1 MLEYDY
7 KNREVLLV
15 GLMNWLMKGIGFE
28 DEEDQETD
36 AIKIERKI
44 QKQKLKEAKRKEQ
57 EAKKLERT
65 NKRLEKMKR
74 PEAVQT
80 SMDIGRKNSYMQ
92 NPDQFNFSSNGY
104 SDSSDNYGGYGTDY
118 TPVNGNMGGY
128 GSKNVVFFYPKS
140 YDEVQR
146 LIDYLKQGESVML
159 NLDNITDA
167 EAQRMLDFASGSVY
181 ALNGSIQRVSGNIFL
196 LTPEGL
202 NIMVPNKR

>member
-1 MLEYDY
+1 M
-7 KNREVLLV
+7 

-28 DEEDQETD
+28 DEEDQEAET
-36 AIKIERKI
+36 IKLERKI

-57 EAKKLERT
+57 EAKKLERA
-65 NKRLEKMKR
+65 NKKLAKYNR
-74 PEAVQT
+74 PDDMQT
-80 SMDIGRKNSYMQ
+80 SIDSFNKNSYSR
-92 NPDQFNFSSNGY
+92 NPDQFNFSSNNMGM
-104 SDSSDNYGGYGTDY
+104 DNSDNYGGYGTDY
-118 TPVNGNMGGY
+118 TPVGNMGGY

-140 YDEVQR
+140 YDEVQK

-159 NLDNITDA
+159 NLDNISDA

-202 NIMVPNKR
+202 NIMVPPNKR

>member
-1 MLEYDY
+1 M
-7 KNREVLLV
+7 EVFPV

-28 DEEDQETD
+28 DEEDQETET
-36 AIKIERKI
+36 IKSERKI
-44 QKQKLKEAKRKEQ
+44 QKQKLKEAKRKEK
-57 EAKKLERT
+57 EAKRLERT
-65 NKRLEKMKR
+65 NKQLSKFESKDQSQ
-74 PEAVQT
+74 E
-80 SMDIGRKNSYMQ
+80 DGRTRSFAQ
-92 NPDQFNFSSNGY
+92 NPDQFNMSSI
-104 SDSSDNYGGYGTDY
+104 SQQTSSDNYGGYGTDY
-118 TPVNGNMGGY
+118 TPVSGNMGGY

-159 NLDNITDA
+159 NLDNISDS

-202 NIMVPNKR
+202 NIMIPNRQ